1 MNIIVHLMFAV
12 TLRQRVKRTMG
23 IKLNLPGFLYGNI
36 LPDISKKYGAH
47 AHYMK
52 DALEHV
58 IKTNDHIIKR
68 HREEYLSN
76 YQFAKEVGAIN
87 HYLSDFFC
95 LPHTE
100 RYDRGKIYHQYYE
113 FLMIARFRKGLRA
126 YHKMLKNDK
135 TMLKP
140 SEVEDFIINY
150 NKDYADKK
158 ISDVNDI
165 RYALFAGIKLVE
177 CMVAHSVLPSSFVRT
192 KVSVESL

>member
-1 MNIIVHLMFAV
+1 MNIIVHLMFAM
-12 TLRQRVKRTMG
+12 TLRRRVKKTLG
-23 IKLNLPGFLYGNI
+23 VKLNLPGFLYGNI

-52 DALEHV
+52 DALGHV
-58 IKTNDHIIKR
+58 IESKDHILNR
-68 HREEYLSN
+68 HRNEYLSN

-100 RYDRGKIYHQYYE
+100 KYARGKLYHQYYE

-126 YHKMLKNDK
+126 YHKMLNNDK

-140 SEVEDFIINY
+140 SDVEAFILNH
-150 NKDYADKK
+150 NKDYTGKK

-177 CMVAHSVLPSSFVRT
+177 CMVVHTILSKSFVRT
-192 KVSVESL
+192 KVSVEPL